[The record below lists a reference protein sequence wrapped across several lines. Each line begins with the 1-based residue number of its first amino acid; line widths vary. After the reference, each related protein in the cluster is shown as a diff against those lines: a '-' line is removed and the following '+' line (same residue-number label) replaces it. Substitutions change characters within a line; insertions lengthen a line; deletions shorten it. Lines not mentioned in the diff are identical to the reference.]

1 MTCRQP
7 CLTRPWLRSRRQG
20 KADHGCGNRR
30 VTVKPNQLG
39 MAELARRI
47 GAGQMTA
54 EAAMHS
60 CLQRIALRE
69 SEVGAFVSIDEAAA
83 LQAARAADRS
93 VGLSGISGPLHG
105 VPIGVKDIIDTR
117 QFATAWGTSF
127 YRNHQPGR
135 NASCVELFLQA
146 GAIIVGK
153 TVTTEFAYF
162 KPGKTANPHNPGH
175 TPGGS
180 SSGSAAAV
188 ADCMLPFAFGSQT
201 AASLIR
207 PAAYCGIPGYK
218 ASHGSFDLQG
228 VMGLAPSM
236 DTLGFLA
243 REIEDF
249 ELARTVLCGSEPD
262 VTDFDDTPLRVSL
275 MRGAHW
281 SEGSMEMRDVCQRA
295 LAALAEAG
303 AQTGEL
309 ACPEV
314 FKVLTECQKTVMAY
328 EVARARIF
336 EYSHYR
342 EQISTAFVDLVESG
356 LKITRRAYEDACS
369 NRDRAMRVLQNLFV
383 DTDVILAPS
392 APGEAPAGLDA
403 TGDPLYS
410 RSWNLLQVPCL
421 SIPFDTG
428 PQGLPLSVQLIG
440 PMNADDSLLAAA
452 KWINRQFKRQLEAGA

>member
-1 MTCRQP
+1 M
-7 CLTRPWLRSRRQG
+7 
-20 KADHGCGNRR
+20 AD
-30 VTVKPNQLG
+30 
-39 MAELARRI
+39 LARRI
-47 GAGQMTA
+47 SAGEITA
-54 EAAMHS
+54 EAAMQS
-60 CLQRIALRE
+60 CLERIDLRE
-69 SEVGAFVSIDEAAA
+69 AEVGAFIHIDQAVA
-83 LQAARAADRS
+83 LEAARAADNAE
-93 VGLSGISGPLHG
+93 IKGPLHG
-105 VPIGVKDIIDTR
+105 VPIGVKDIIDTE
-117 QFATAWGTSF
+117 QFATAWGTRF
-127 YRNHQPGR
+127 YQEHRSQR

-162 KPGKTANPHNPGH
+162 KPGKTANPHNLAH

-243 REIEDF
+243 REVEDF
-249 ELARTVLCGSEPD
+249 ELARSVLSGSVP
-262 VTDFDDTPLRVSL
+262 VTADFDETPLRVAL
-275 MRGAHW
+275 LRGSHW
-281 SEGSMEMRDVCQRA
+281 SEGSLEMRDVCQRA
-295 LAALAEAG
+295 LAALAKAG

-309 ACPEV
+309 ACPEI
-314 FKVLTECQKTVMAY
+314 FKALTECQKKIMAY

-336 EYSHYR
+336 EYNHYR
-342 EQISTAFVDLVESG
+342 DQISSAFIDLVESG
-356 LKITRRAYEDACS
+356 FKVSRFAYEDACS
-369 NRDRAMRVLQNLFV
+369 TRDRAIRVLQNLFV
-383 DTDVILAPS
+383 DIDIILAPA
-392 APGEAPAGLDA
+392 APGEAPRGLDA

-421 SIPFDTG
+421 SIPFDSG
-428 PQGLPLSVQLIG
+428 PEGLPLSIQLVG
-440 PMNADDSLLAAA
+440 PMNSDDCLLAAA
-452 KWINRQFKRQLEAGA
+452 KWVHSQFKRQLEASA

>member
-1 MTCRQP
+1 MI
-7 CLTRPWLRSRRQG
+7 
-20 KADHGCGNRR
+20 
-30 VTVKPNQLG
+30 KPNELG
-39 MAELARRI
+39 MADLARRI
-47 GAGQMTA
+47 SAGEITA
-54 EAAMHS
+54 EAAMQS
-60 CLQRIALRE
+60 CLDRIDLRE
-69 SEVGAFVSIDEAAA
+69 AEVGAFIHLDQAAA
-83 LQAARAADRS
+83 LEAARAADNAE
-93 VGLSGISGPLHG
+93 IKGPLHG
-105 VPIGVKDIIDTR
+105 VPIGVKDIIDTE
-117 QFATAWGTSF
+117 QFATAWGTRF
-127 YRNHQPGR
+127 YQEHQSQR

-162 KPGKTANPHNPGH
+162 KPGKTANPHNLAH

-243 REIEDF
+243 REVEDF
-249 ELARTVLCGSEPD
+249 ELARSVLSASVP
-262 VTDFDDTPLRVSL
+262 VTADFDETPLRVAL
-275 MRGAHW
+275 LRGSHW
-281 SEGSMEMRDVCQRA
+281 SEGSLEMRDVCQRA
-295 LAALAEAG
+295 LAALAKAG

-309 ACPEV
+309 ACPEI
-314 FKVLTECQKTVMAY
+314 FKALTECQKTIMAY

-336 EYSHYR
+336 EYNHYR
-342 EQISTAFVDLVESG
+342 DQISSAFIDLVESG
-356 LKITRRAYEDACS
+356 FKVSRFAYEDACS
-369 NRDRAMRVLQNLFV
+369 TRDRAIRVLQNLFV
-383 DTDVILAPS
+383 DIDIILAPA
-392 APGEAPAGLDA
+392 APGEAPRGLDA

-421 SIPFDTG
+421 SIPFDSG
-428 PQGLPLSVQLIG
+428 PEGLPLSIQLVG
-440 PMNADDSLLAAA
+440 PMNSDDCLLAAA
-452 KWINRQFKRQLEAGA
+452 KWVHSQFKHQLEAGA

>member
-1 MTCRQP
+1 M
-7 CLTRPWLRSRRQG
+7 
-20 KADHGCGNRR
+20 AD
-30 VTVKPNQLG
+30 
-39 MAELARRI
+39 LARRI
-47 GAGQMTA
+47 SAGEITA
-54 EAAMHS
+54 EAAMQS
-60 CLQRIALRE
+60 CLDRIDLRE
-69 SEVGAFVSIDEAAA
+69 AEVGAFIHLDQAAA
-83 LQAARAADRS
+83 LEAARAADNAE
-93 VGLSGISGPLHG
+93 IKGPLHG
-105 VPIGVKDIIDTR
+105 VPIGVKDIIDTE
-117 QFATAWGTSF
+117 QFATAWGTRF
-127 YRNHQPGR
+127 YQEHQSQR

-162 KPGKTANPHNPGH
+162 KPGKTANPHNLAH

-243 REIEDF
+243 REVEDF
-249 ELARTVLCGSEPD
+249 ELARSVLSGSVP
-262 VTDFDDTPLRVSL
+262 VTADFDETPLRVAL
-275 MRGAHW
+275 LRGSHW
-281 SEGSMEMRDVCQRA
+281 SEGSLEMRDVCQRA
-295 LAALAEAG
+295 LAALAKAG

-309 ACPEV
+309 ACPEI
-314 FKVLTECQKTVMAY
+314 FKALTECQKKIMAY

-336 EYSHYR
+336 EYNHYR
-342 EQISTAFVDLVESG
+342 DQISSAFIDLVESG
-356 LKITRRAYEDACS
+356 FKVSRFAYEDACS
-369 NRDRAMRVLQNLFV
+369 TRDRAIRVLQNLFV
-383 DTDVILAPS
+383 DIDIILAPA
-392 APGEAPAGLDA
+392 APGEAPRGLDA

-421 SIPFDTG
+421 SIPFDSG
-428 PQGLPLSVQLIG
+428 PEGLPLSIQLVG
-440 PMNADDSLLAAA
+440 PMNSDDCLLAAA
-452 KWINRQFKRQLEAGA
+452 KWVHSQFKRQLEASA

>member
-1 MTCRQP
+1 
-7 CLTRPWLRSRRQG
+7 
-20 KADHGCGNRR
+20 
-30 VTVKPNQLG
+30 

-54 EAAMHS
+54 EEAMRS

-69 SEVGAFVSIDEAAA
+69 SAVGAFVSIDEAAA
-83 LQAARAADRS
+83 LEVARAADRS
-93 VGLSGISGPLHG
+93 VELSGVSGPLHG

-117 QFATAWGTSF
+117 QFATGWGTSF
-127 YRNHQPGR
+127 YQDHQPGR

-162 KPGKTANPHNPGH
+162 KPGKTANPHNLAH

-243 REIEDF
+243 REIVDF
-249 ELARTVLCGSEPD
+249 ELARALLCGSEPA
-262 VTDFDDTPLRVSL
+262 VVDFDQTPLRVSL
-275 MRGAHW
+275 LRGAHW

-295 LAALAEAG
+295 LAALAEGG

-314 FKVLTECQKTVMAY
+314 FKALTECQKTIMAY

-356 LKITRRAYEDACS
+356 LKITRAAYEDAS
-369 NRDRAMRVLQNLFV
+369 STRDRAMRVLQSLFV
-383 DTDVILAPS
+383 DTDIILAPS
-392 APGEAPAGLDA
+392 APGEAPVGLDA

-410 RSWNLLQVPCL
+410 RSWNLLQVPCI
-421 SIPFDTG
+421 SIPFGNG
-428 PQGLPLSVQLIG
+428 PQGLPLSVQMVG
-440 PMNADDSLLAAA
+440 PMNSDDSLLAAA
-452 KWINRQFKRQLEAGA
+452 KWVHGQFKRQLEVGA